1 MRSLL
6 FLLLFFVGTTIG
18 RPLSGASRPYLQLV
32 LLSAPVILRTSNAR
46 PYTPLYHSVTVTV
59 RSARTVCP
67 NWSQRV

>member
-6 FLLLFFVGTTIG
+6 FLLGSIWLDRGDEGVAPCI
-18 RPLSGASRPYLQLV
+18 LSD
-32 LLSAPVILRTSNAR
+32 
-46 PYTPLYHSVTVTV
+46 HSVTVTV